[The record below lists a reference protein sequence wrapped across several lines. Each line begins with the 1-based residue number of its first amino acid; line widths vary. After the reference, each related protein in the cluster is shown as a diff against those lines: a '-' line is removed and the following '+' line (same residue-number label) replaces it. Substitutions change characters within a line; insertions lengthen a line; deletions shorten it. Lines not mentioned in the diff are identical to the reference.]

1 MDAKGFEAI
10 NTALNGHA
18 NVQPVPEEGQDVRY
32 VTVETAPDI
41 APAHV
46 LNALG
51 NAGLMEPQPVYT
63 GVIKASPP
71 KTLGLK
77 VLGLAPGSITFEDV
91 NAKPTRSY

>member
-1 MDAKGFEAI
+1 MDTKGFEAI
-10 NTALNGHA
+10 HTVLGGRA
-18 NVQPVPEEGQDVRY
+18 NIQPVPQEGQDVRY

-51 NAGLMEPQPVYT
+51 NAGLMESQPVY
-63 GVIKASPP
+63 GGIIKNDPP

-77 VLGLAPGSITFEDV
+77 VLGLLPGSITFEDV